1 MNRFLR
7 YQHRGAPGPEWIR
20 NPFWSIC
27 LWTLGISSTMEPPMQ
42 KQRHGTGVDS
52 AGAPAPSV
60 EVWGGVNL
68 SEHKWVFFGEYCRG
82 DP

>member
-1 MNRFLR
+1 
-7 YQHRGAPGPEWIR
+7 
-20 NPFWSIC
+20 
-27 LWTLGISSTMEPPMQ
+27 MQ

-68 SEHKWVFFGEYCRG
+68 SEHKWVFFGEYCTRVRINS
-82 DP
+82 PFHFVPEPMFNI